1 MMATSVDYDR
11 HALDIENFSF
21 IPVLSFDLLA
31 SSEWTD
37 NINTPQTC
45 LAWTSCR
52 PSFWTRT
59 GAVMCNATK
68 PRITILGTIL
78 IKQDAT
84 VNRAQNC
91 MS

>member
-37 NINTPQTC
+37 NLVWHLGQSHVVRAFGHGPG
-45 LAWTSCR
+45 
-52 PSFWTRT
+52 PSW
-59 GAVMCNATK
+59 
-68 PRITILGTIL
+68 P
-78 IKQDAT
+78 
-84 VNRAQNC
+84 
-91 MS
+91 